1 MNIKHHSITLVWPY
15 KPLPRNIIHAY
26 VTELTDRSDRMNS
39 TLAFI
44 LSNSTDNSSAPFLLE
59 TFKFVSAGTLG
70 ILVALAVVGNI
81 LTIAAVVKFRHL
93 WERHCVLITS
103 LAVADALAGV
113 AWGIALVNAV
123 HPLWCF
129 FALDLMLIS
138 FPTASS
144 HLHVLLMAID
154 RLIAIKFPFRYLTWM
169 SERCIKISIACV
181 WIFAFVY
188 ALTFLPWALRDTPSK
203 SCSEDGPLTVYVV
216 SMQFITYMVIACSI
230 IIIYSHI
237 NRVAKL
243 HINRINTG
251 NPTMEANI
259 METHTSS
266 HKTPHNS
273 TSSQNMKLPV
283 TPKATKFMLAVIIAY
298 LVLGI
303 PYFVTA
309 LAGVINPRWTS
320 TNVVWQV
327 MTRISLYF
335 MVLNSCLNVFIY
347 AAYIK
352 GFREA
357 YKTMLVCSSNY

>member
-1 MNIKHHSITLVWPY
+1 MN
-15 KPLPRNIIHAY
+15 A
-26 VTELTDRSDRMNS
+26 
-39 TLAFI
+39 TLASA
-44 LSNSTDNSSAPFLLE
+44 LSNSTDNSTAPLLLE

-70 ILVALAVVGNI
+70 ILVVPTIVGNI

-93 WERHCVLITS
+93 RERHCVLITS
-103 LAVADALAGV
+103 LAVADTLVGV
-113 AWGIALVNAV
+113 AWGIAMVNVV
-123 HPLWCF
+123 HPLWCLC
-129 FALDLMLIS
+129 ALDLMLIS

-154 RLIAIKFPFRYLTWM
+154 RLIAIKFPFRYLIWM
-169 SERCIKISIACV
+169 SERYIKIFIATV
-181 WIFAFVY
+181 WIFAFVN
-188 ALTFLPWALRDTPSK
+188 ALTYLPWALRDTPSK
-203 SCSEDGPLTVYVV
+203 SCSEDGPLAVYVV
-216 SMQFITYMVIACSI
+216 SMQFITYMVIVCSI

-243 HINRINTG
+243 HINRINPD
-251 NPTMEANI
+251 NPAMVANI
-259 METHTSS
+259 KGTHTSS
-266 HKTPHNS
+266 DTAPDNTTHATG
-273 TSSQNMKLPV
+273 SQNMKLPV

-298 LVLGI
+298 LVIGI

-320 TNVVWQV
+320 TNAIWQV

-352 GFREA
+352 GFRKA
-357 YKTMLVCSSNY
+357 YKAMLFCSSK